1 MRKNFRGFAVI
12 LIVIALAVLA
22 TGYFIVNKGN
32 KTQVLEPVLENI
44 SKEGKPLSPT
54 PFPFREM
61 IIPFLRSRVYDSSL
75 DEMQKVSENSNYVS
89 YLTSYN
95 SDGFK
100 IYGLLTKPQSE
111 KPKDGYPAI
120 VFVHGYIVPENYQTL
135 VNYASYVD
143 YLAKNNFVVFKIDL
157 RGHGNSEGESGGG
170 YYSGDYVIDTLNAVS
185 ALRNSELVN
194 PDRVG
199 LWGHSMAGN
208 IILRSFVA
216 DTEIPAAV
224 IWAGAGY
231 TYTDLQEYSIDD
243 TSYRPPPPDS
253 ERARKRQELRDTYG
267 NFDPNHWFWKQV
279 PATNYLEGLS
289 GAIQLNH
296 ATDDNVV
303 NVNYSRNLIGLLD
316 KTSVVHEL
324 KEYSTGGHNL
334 IGNSFNQAMRNT
346 VEFFNK
352 YL

>member
-1 MRKNFRGFAVI
+1 MRKNLRGFAVI

-44 SKEGKPLSPT
+44 SKAGKPLSPT

-61 IIPFLRSRVYDSSL
+61 TIPFLRSRVYDSSL

-100 IYGLLTKPQSE
+100 IYGLLTKSQSE
-111 KPKDGYPAI
+111 KPKGGYPAI
-120 VFVHGYIVPENYQTL
+120 VFVHGYIVPENYRTT
-135 VNYASYVD
+135 VNYTSYVD
-143 YLAKNNFVVFKIDL
+143 YLAENGFVVFKIDL
-157 RGHGNSEGESGGG
+157 RGHGNSEGEPGGG
-170 YYSGDYVIDTLNAVS
+170 YYSGDYVIDTLNAIS
-185 ALRNSELVN
+185 ALRNSDFVN
-194 PDRVG
+194 PNKIG

-208 IILRSFVA
+208 IVLRSFAA
-216 DTEIPAAV
+216 DTKIPVAV

-279 PATNYLEGLS
+279 PATNYLEGVS

-303 NVNYSRNLIGLLD
+303 SVNYSRNLIGLLD

-334 IGNSFNQAMRNT
+334 AGNSFNQAMRNT